1 METIFETYARTV
13 CANCKN
19 RKECKEELRQR
30 IDGTLYCEPYEREKR
45 PEKKKKQYMDI
56 TAKQLKPIMRRLV

>member
-19 RKECKEELRQR
+19 RKECQEELRQR
-30 IDGTLYCEPYEREKR
+30 LDGSIKCDKYERNKED
-45 PEKKKKQYMDI
+45 E
-56 TAKQLKPIMRRLV
+56 